1 MENASK
7 ALIIS
12 AGVLIAILLLTLFSY
27 LFMKMS
33 SSTSE
38 VYDMISK
45 HEKDEFNQQFFN
57 YEGRGIRTNADPL
70 TPQEVATLINL
81 AQDNSEILEFSVSFK
96 CNRPVHDN
104 SDIKNIN
111 FSNTSTSTG
120 QESITSKAN
129 NIFSNL
135 LKNGLNRA
143 QDAIVGKLESMVENW

>member
-57 YEGRGIRTNADPL
+57 YEGRGIRTKADPL

-81 AQDNSEILEFSVSFK
+81 AQDSKEKTKFSANVAIMLGSENLTNQASASEWLAKQMQNPADKDKRYDCESVTIDQTTLLVNK
-96 CNRPVHDN
+96 VTLKVH
-104 SDIKNIN
+104 S
-111 FSNTSTSTG
+111 
-120 QESITSKAN
+120 
-129 NIFSNL
+129 
-135 LKNGLNRA
+135 
-143 QDAIVGKLESMVENW
+143 

>member
-38 VYDMISK
+38 VYDMMSK

-81 AQDNSEILEFSVSFK
+81 AQDSKEKTKFSANVAIMLGSENLTNQASASEWLAKQMQDSTDREKRYDCESVTIDQTTLLVK
-96 CNRPVHDN
+96 QVTLKVHP
-104 SDIKNIN
+104 
-111 FSNTSTSTG
+111 
-120 QESITSKAN
+120 
-129 NIFSNL
+129 
-135 LKNGLNRA
+135 
-143 QDAIVGKLESMVENW
+143 

>member
-38 VYDMISK
+38 VYDMMSK

-57 YEGRGIRTNADPL
+57 YEGRGIRTNAAPL

-81 AQDNSEILEFSVSFK
+81 AQDSKEKTKFSANVAIMLGSENLTNQASASEWLAKQMQNSVDKDKRYDCESVTIDQTTLLVK
-96 CNRPVHDN
+96 QVTLKVH
-104 SDIKNIN
+104 S
-111 FSNTSTSTG
+111 
-120 QESITSKAN
+120 
-129 NIFSNL
+129 
-135 LKNGLNRA
+135 
-143 QDAIVGKLESMVENW
+143 

>member
-81 AQDNSEILEFSVSFK
+81 AQDSKEKAKFSANVAIMLGSENLTNQASASEWLARQMQNSADKDKRYDCESVTIDQTTLLVNK
-96 CNRPVHDN
+96 VTLKVH
-104 SDIKNIN
+104 S
-111 FSNTSTSTG
+111 
-120 QESITSKAN
+120 
-129 NIFSNL
+129 
-135 LKNGLNRA
+135 
-143 QDAIVGKLESMVENW
+143 